1 MTTAETTSTGPL
13 SGIRVLDLSRVLA
26 GPWATQILGDL
37 GADVVK
43 VERPG
48 QGDDTRSWGPPWLE
62 TEDGDLSGYFL
73 ACNRNKRSLAV
84 DIATPEGAD
93 IVRKLAIEADVV
105 VENFKVGALARYGLD
120 FESLR
125 DINPRLIYCSITGF
139 GQDGPYAER
148 GGYDFLVQGM
158 GGLMSITGPE
168 SGEPTKV
175 GVPVIDLFTGLYA
188 VIAIQAALRHR
199 ELTGEGQSIDCALLD
214 TSVAILANQG
224 MNWLVGQRIPKPL
237 GNGHPN
243 VVPYRT
249 FEAADGHLIVA
260 VGNNGQFRAL
270 CRLLGRTDLGEHP
283 DYASNAGRVANRAA
297 LEEAL
302 AFEIAGY
309 RSADLLE
316 RMNAAG
322 IPGGPIN
329 RLDQV
334 FADPQVG
341 AREMVQSFPLDCG
354 TSDSDRTLQLTRFPA
369 RLSASP
375 ASIRSLP
382 QALGS
387 DSVAILA
394 RLGLDRH
401 AIEKLEMKG
410 VVATPVTAATREEA

>member
-1 MTTAETTSTGPL
+1 MTTAETTSIGPL

-48 QGDDTRSWGPPWLE
+48 PGDDTRTWGPPWLE

-93 IVRKLAIEADVV
+93 IVRQLAIGADVV
-105 VENFKVGALARYGLD
+105 VENFKVGTLARYGLD
-120 FESLR
+120 CESLR
-125 DINPRLIYCSITGF
+125 EINPRLIYCSITGF

-175 GVPVIDLFTGLYA
+175 GVPVVDLFTGLYA

-199 ELTGEGQSIDCALLD
+199 ESTGKGQSIDCALLD

-249 FEAADGHLIVA
+249 FETADGHLIVA
-260 VGNNGQFRAL
+260 VGNDGQFRAL
-270 CRLLGRTDLGEHP
+270 CRLLGRADLAEHP
-283 DYASNAGRVANRAA
+283 DYASNAGRVVHRKA

-302 AFEIAGY
+302 ALEIAGY
-309 RSADLLE
+309 CSADLLE

-334 FADPQVG
+334 FADPQVE
-341 AREMVQSFPLDCG
+341 AREMVQSFPLDRG
-354 TSDSDRTLQLTRFPA
+354 TSGSDRSLKLTRFPA

-382 QALGS
+382 PALGA
-387 DSVAILA
+387 DSIAILA
-394 RLGLDRH
+394 GLGLDLH
-401 AIEKLEMKG
+401 AIEKLAMKG

>member
-1 MTTAETTSTGPL
+1 MTREDKSQSGPL

-26 GPWATQILGDL
+26 GPWATQVLGDL

-43 VERPG
+43 IERPG
-48 QGDDTRSWGPPWLE
+48 PGDDTRTWGPPWLE
-62 TEDGDLSGYFL
+62 TEDGPLSGYFL

-84 DIATPEGAD
+84 DIAVPEGAH
-93 IVRKLAIEADVV
+93 IVRKLALEADVV

-120 FESLR
+120 YESLR
-125 DINPRLIYCSITGF
+125 RINPRLIYCSVTGF

-168 SGEPTKV
+168 TGEPTKV
-175 GVPVIDLFTGLYA
+175 GVPVVDLFTGLYA

-199 ELTGEGQSIDCALLD
+199 DVTGEGQAIDCALLD
-214 TSVAILANQG
+214 TCVAILANQS
-224 MNWLVGQRIPKPL
+224 MNWLVGGHIPKPL

-249 FEAADGHLIVA
+249 FAAADGHLIVA
-260 VGNNGQFRAL
+260 IGNDGQFRAF
-270 CRLLGRTDLGEHP
+270 CRLLGRDDLAKHP
-283 DYASNAGRVANRAA
+283 DYASNAGRVANRVV

-302 AFEIAGY
+302 ASEIAGY
-309 RSADLLE
+309 GSADLLE

-334 FADPQVG
+334 FSDPQVEARRLVERFG
-341 AREMVQSFPLDCG
+341 AETGSEM
-354 TSDSDRTLQLTRFPA
+354 RLTRFPA

-375 ASIRSLP
+375 TSIRSLP
-382 QALGS
+382 QQLGAAS
-387 DSVAILA
+387 GEILVT
-394 RLGLDRH
+394 LGFGRETIDDLKQRG
-401 AIEKLEMKG
+401 IVGMLE
-410 VVATPVTAATREEA
+410 TAPAREET